1 MAPDPVVP
9 VIAHAIQLAVAPVFL
24 LTGIGTLLGVM
35 AHRLARVVDRT
46 RDLEERNEEMD
57 EQTRATA
64 RVELGFLERRA
75 HLASWSINFS
85 TCAALL
91 VCIVIATLFIEE
103 YPVLWLAGILIKPQ
117 RHSFLKPPTLVLPRF
132 REGTSTVHKLRS
144 RAFAEITGKQ
154 PVVAYLVLFAELHHG
169 HGADPLVHQLGII
182 GGRDISF
189 RGDSPH
195 TAPQCVV
202 GSCAVSREAFAGLA
216 CAGV

>member
-1 MAPDPVVP
+1 MTAEPVVP

-46 RDLEERNEEMD
+46 RELERRSEELD
-57 EQTRATA
+57 EKMQATA

-103 YPVLWLAGILIKPQ
+103 FFATDLKWVAGAIFVASMLALIGGLF
-117 RHSFLKPPTLVLPRF
+117 SFLREVSLATYNWRIHAPKP
-132 REGTSTVHKLRS
+132 
-144 RAFAEITGKQ
+144 AGKT
-154 PVVAYLVLFAELHHG
+154 P
-169 HGADPLVHQLGII
+169 
-182 GGRDISF
+182 
-189 RGDSPH
+189 
-195 TAPQCVV
+195 
-202 GSCAVSREAFAGLA
+202 
-216 CAGV
+216 

>member
-1 MAPDPVVP
+1 MTAEPVVP

-46 RDLEERNEEMD
+46 RELERRSEELD
-57 EQTRATA
+57 EKMQATV

-103 YPVLWLAGILIKPQ
+103 FFGTDLKWVAGAIFVAVMVALIGGLF
-117 RHSFLKPPTLVLPRF
+117 SFLREVSLATYNWRIHPSKP
-132 REGTSTVHKLRS
+132 
-144 RAFAEITGKQ
+144 
-154 PVVAYLVLFAELHHG
+154 
-169 HGADPLVHQLGII
+169 
-182 GGRDISF
+182 GG
-189 RGDSPH
+189 
-195 TAPQCVV
+195 TAP
-202 GSCAVSREAFAGLA
+202 
-216 CAGV
+216 

>member
-64 RVELGFLERRA
+64 RVELAFLERRA

-103 YPVLWLAGILIKPQ
+103 FFSADLKWIAGALFVAVMIALIGGLF
-117 RHSFLKPPTLVLPRF
+117 SFLREVSLATYNWRVHAAKPTD
-132 REGTSTVHKLRS
+132 
-144 RAFAEITGKQ
+144 RASKRT
-154 PVVAYLVLFAELHHG
+154 
-169 HGADPLVHQLGII
+169 
-182 GGRDISF
+182 
-189 RGDSPH
+189 
-195 TAPQCVV
+195 
-202 GSCAVSREAFAGLA
+202 
-216 CAGV
+216 

>member
-1 MAPDPVVP
+1 MTAEPVVP

-46 RDLEERNEEMD
+46 RELERRSEELD
-57 EQTRATA
+57 EKMQATV

-103 YPVLWLAGILIKPQ
+103 FFATDLKWVAGAIFVAVMVALIGGLF
-117 RHSFLKPPTLVLPRF
+117 SFLREVSLATYNWRIHPSKPG
-132 REGTSTVHKLRS
+132 GTAL
-144 RAFAEITGKQ
+144 
-154 PVVAYLVLFAELHHG
+154 
-169 HGADPLVHQLGII
+169 
-182 GGRDISF
+182 
-189 RGDSPH
+189 
-195 TAPQCVV
+195 
-202 GSCAVSREAFAGLA
+202 
-216 CAGV
+216 